1 MVAVSFFL
9 HYFLYLRFVYAYHDC
24 MIEAL
29 RSALP
34 QHLQNHLASARELAH
49 RHAAAPTSAFSTTV
63 DSFDALLAGGL
74 HRGQMVEL
82 IGERSSGRFSTV
94 LAIIAATTTMGEAA
108 ALVDLGDGLDPQ
120 TAAAVGVDLE
130 RLLWVRPQHLK
141 KAMISAEML
150 LAGGFPLVIVDLGN
164 PPVPGGRGAEAAW
177 LRLARSAQ
185 SHDAV
190 LLVSSPYRASGTA
203 AIGVVKATHGRPRWS
218 SNGLAPHLLLG
229 LSSRLT
235 LEKLRGHQGTRH
247 DTLRLMTPE
256 AAAFRSSGDRPPP
269 LLHSSTARE
278 GTRPSPTKVGASPA
292 PTVSPCPD

>member
-1 MVAVSFFL
+1 MVAVSLFL
-9 HYFLYLRFVYAYHDC
+9 HYSLDLRLVYAYHDC

-49 RHAAAPTSAFSTTV
+49 RHAATPTSALSTTV
-63 DSFDALLAGGL
+63 DAFDDLLAGGL

-94 LAIIAATTTMGEAA
+94 LAAIAATTTAGEAA
-108 ALVDLGDGLDPQ
+108 ALVDLGDGLEPQ
-120 TAAAVGVDLE
+120 TAAAVGIDLE
-130 RLLWVRPQHLK
+130 RLLWVRPRHLK
-141 KAMISAEML
+141 KALVSAEML
-150 LAGGFPLVIVDLGN
+150 LAGGFPLVIIDLGN
-164 PPVPGGRGAEAAW
+164 PPVPGGRGVEAAW

-203 AIGVVKATHGRPRWS
+203 AIGVVKATRGRPHWS
-218 SNGLAPHLLLG
+218 SNGLAPRLLLG
-229 LSSRLT
+229 LSSQLT

-256 AAAFRSSGDRPPP
+256 AAAFRSSGAMEPWSHGRHTPS
-269 LLHSSTARE
+269 LLHPSTA
-278 GTRPSPTKVGASPA
+278 PSP
-292 PTVSPCPD
+292 PCPD